1 MEKNKRD
8 RILDG
13 MQNLINSRDVQL
25 ITVDEIA
32 KEAGIGKGSIYYYF
46 SSKSE
51 ILKALIAR
59 SYGTAVEEGRKL
71 AQNDDLDV
79 FTKLEVLFCTCLT
92 ASGELRRGEA
102 ESSLSALQESAL
114 IHQEFVSFTI
124 RELLPSL
131 SQVLDQGHKEG
142 QLYCPDTE
150 STARIILSILAVHL
164 DNHLAPASPEEIRRL
179 LKAFAWMQEVTMKLP
194 QGKLD
199 FLYRE
204 QPDDAAK

>member
-59 SYGTAVEEGRKL
+59 SYGTAVEEGR
-71 AQNDDLDV
+71 
-79 FTKLEVLFCTCLT
+79 
-92 ASGELRRGEA
+92 ELRRGEA

-124 RELLPSL
+124 RELLPIL

-164 DNHLAPASPEEIRRL
+164 DNHLVPASPEEIRRL
-179 LKAFAWMQEVTMKLP
+179 LKTFAWMQEVTMKLP

-204 QPDDAAK
+204 QPDDVAK